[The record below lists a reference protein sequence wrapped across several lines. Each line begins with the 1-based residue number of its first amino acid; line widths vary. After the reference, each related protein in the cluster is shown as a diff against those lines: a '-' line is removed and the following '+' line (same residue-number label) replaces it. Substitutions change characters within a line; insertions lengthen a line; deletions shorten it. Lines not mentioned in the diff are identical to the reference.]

1 MRRVA
6 GPMAVVAAASLAAGL
21 PAASGSPT
29 PSPALERLATGPTS
43 STALKAEA
51 RLRRFENR
59 ALGSHHAAEHAKV
72 RAKIRRVKAA
82 RVRAGLRPVIPVS
95 SRRRARRSLAVGEPA
110 QVGRWGPPRTVP
122 SVAVHAVLLP
132 TGNLLFAKSN
142 SNAYVY
148 DPVTGDGHRVDPPSN
163 LFCAGQVALADGR
176 ILFVGGQLDWTGG
189 DNFFGLNQIW
199 IFDPVAETWTRQVDM
214 RHGRWYPTATRLP
227 DGRVLITSGW
237 DETGTQTMNRDVEI
251 FTPGGAAGS
260 IQLVHTGRDVCSST
274 PTGTSCRTAA
284 P

>member
-1 MRRVA
+1 M
-6 GPMAVVAAASLAAGL
+6 
-21 PAASGSPT
+21 
-29 PSPALERLATGPTS
+29 
-43 STALKAEA
+43 
-51 RLRRFENR
+51 
-59 ALGSHHAAEHAKV
+59 

-95 SRRRARRSLAVGEPA
+95 SRRRAAVARGRRARAGRPLGPAPDRPVRRRARGPSAHGEPA
-110 QVGRWGPPRTVP
+110 LRQ
-122 SVAVHAVLLP
+122 
-132 TGNLLFAKSN
+132 SN

-163 LFCAGQVALADGR
+163 LFCAGQVPLADGR

-251 FTPGGAAGS
+251 FTPAARPAASSSSTPGG
-260 IQLVHTGRDVCSST
+260 TWSST